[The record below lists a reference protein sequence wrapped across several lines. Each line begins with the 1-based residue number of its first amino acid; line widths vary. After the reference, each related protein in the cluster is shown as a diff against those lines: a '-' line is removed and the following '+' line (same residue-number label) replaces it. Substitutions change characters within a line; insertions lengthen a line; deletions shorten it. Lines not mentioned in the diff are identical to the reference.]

1 MSSLPAAVFWDMDG
15 TLVDTEPLWGIA
27 TYELSEY
34 MGRRIPPEVRE
45 ETVGG
50 SFENTVGILSRYTG
64 YQLDDARVNH
74 LRTIMHT
81 RMAQLMGEGV
91 ALNPGVGDVLAALH
105 ERGVPMY
112 VTTNT
117 PHVLADPC
125 IAGIGA
131 HYFVD
136 ILSGEDVAQAKPA
149 PDMYVEAARRAGAA
163 PRDCLVFEDSWT
175 GMSAAAASGCAVL
188 GLAETVPEG
197 VLKFDP
203 TDFVGA
209 KADDI
214 ADWFARAHAMVG

>member
-34 MGRRIPPEVRE
+34 MGRRIPPEVRA

-64 YQLDDARVNH
+64 YQLDDARVNR

-91 ALNPGVGDVLAALH
+91 DLNPGVGDLLAALH

-117 PHVLADPC
+117 PHVLADRC
-125 IAGIGA
+125 IAGIGGK
-131 HYFVD
+131 YFVD
-136 ILSGEDVAQAKPA
+136 IITGEDVAQSKPA
-149 PDMYVEAARRAGAA
+149 PDMYVEAARRAGTE
-163 PRDCLVFEDSWT
+163 RGNCLVFEDSWT
-175 GMSAAAASGCAVL
+175 GMSAAAAAGCAVL

-203 TDFVGA
+203 TGFVGA
-209 KADDI
+209 EAEDI
-214 ADWFARAHAMVG
+214 ADWFARAGAMVG